1 MNSPPPLHVL
11 LIEDDADTRANL
23 ADILELDGHRSTGYS
38 SFSQAAAEAEWES
51 VSTVILDWK
60 LPDGNAGKFLP
71 QLEKLAPQAP
81 VVIITGH
88 PELSAAIEAL
98 RQGAYDYLLKPVNP
112 DALRAT
118 LLRIAQRKA
127 IEDALAR
134 SEEQR
139 QLLAEAVRNL
149 AEGVMI
155 TDADLDPPGPRIL
168 FANDAVRRITGYDVE
183 ELLGRSPRI
192 LQGRGTDRT
201 TLKRLKACLSEG
213 RNFTGEFINYRKD
226 GTPYHV
232 EVLISPVRDE
242 KDRITHFVAAHRDVT
257 ELKLAEERAVQA
269 ARLAGIGQMVA
280 GLAHESR
287 NALQRSQ
294 ACLEM
299 LALELEDRADLLNLV
314 ARIQRAQDDLHRLYE
329 EVRDYASPR
338 KLQREPCDI
347 AQVWRDT
354 WSHLKLL
361 HEAKRLRL
369 RETMTCSSRICHAD
383 PFALGQVFRNVL
395 ENAVAAAPPDSELTV
410 HCSDTK
416 LGDLPAMLISVRD
429 EGPGIPP
436 DVRSRVFEPF
446 YTTKTKGTG
455 LGMAIAKR
463 IVDEHG
469 GSISIGDARSG
480 GAEILITLPRDPHD

>member
-1 MNSPPPLHVL
+1 MNPPPLHVL

-23 ADILELDGHRSTGYS
+23 TDILELDGHRSTGFS
-38 SFSQAAAEAEWES
+38 TFSQAKAEAEWAS

-60 LPDGNAGKFLP
+60 LPDGSAGEFLP
-71 QLEKLAPQAP
+71 QLERLAPHAP
-81 VVIITGH
+81 VVIVTGH
-88 PELSAAIEAL
+88 PDLNAAIEAL

-118 LLRIAQRKA
+118 LLRIAQRQA
-127 IEDALAR
+127 IENALTR

-155 TDADLDPPGPRIL
+155 TDADLNAPGPRIL
-168 FANDAVRRITGYDVE
+168 FANDAVHRITGYEVE
-183 ELLGRSPRI
+183 ELLGRSPRL

-201 TLKRLKACLSEG
+201 TLRRLKQALSEG
-213 RNFTGEFINYRKD
+213 KNFTGEFINYRKD

-242 KDRITHFVAAHRDVT
+242 KQRITHFVAAHRDIT
-257 ELKLAEERAVQA
+257 ELKLAEEKAVQA

-299 LALELEDRADLLNLV
+299 LAMELEDRSDLLNLV
-314 ARIQRAQDDLHRLYE
+314 ARVQRAQDDLHRLYE
-329 EVRDYASPR
+329 EVRDYAAPR
-338 KLQREPCDI
+338 KLRREPCDI

-354 WSHLKLL
+354 WSHLKLQ
-361 HEAKRLRL
+361 HEAKRLRMK
-369 RETMTCSSRICHAD
+369 ETMICASRVCQAD

-395 ENAVAAAPPDSELTV
+395 ENAVAAAPPDSELTI
-410 HCSDTK
+410 HCADHR
-416 LGDLPAMLISVRD
+416 LGDSPAMRISIRD
-429 EGPGIPP
+429 EGPGIPSE
-436 DVRSRVFEPF
+436 VRGRIFEPF
-446 YTTKTKGTG
+446 FTTKTKGTG

-469 GSISIGDARSG
+469 GLISVGDGNSG
-480 GAEILITLPRDPHD
+480 GAEVLITLPRDSHD